1 VANIHYFQRYST
13 FENTVTNN
21 TLQLLA
27 RIYAYSPPQAARFLS
42 ELMDGEP
49 VDIGIEINQ
58 QERGSNSVP
67 DGVVLQRSFKVLI
80 ESKVDAGTDVEQLIR
95 HSESFSGEDKKL
107 LLLLS
112 REPIGAAEDEI
123 KKRLASMRPDVIFKN
138 VTFETVCKV
147 ADSLF
152 RDYEFEMKELTN
164 DYIAY
169 CNEQGLFDQSRYLL
183 RIVPCGQSFEIN
195 LKHGIY
201 FHPSDRGYTNHQY
214 VGIYKDKAV
223 RALWKLDS
231 VFDVS
236 FRNGELAKTL
246 LQGRDTGEYD
256 ERLKSIIADALI
268 HCGYEIETD
277 HRFFCGEPVETYY
290 GKLSSG
296 GIQGARF
303 VNLREAI
310 GEFADPADIA
320 RKLEGVTW
328 E

>member
-1 VANIHYFQRYST
+1 VPNIHYFQRYST

-27 RIYAYSPPQAARFLS
+27 RIYAYSPHQASRFLS

-49 VDIGIEINQ
+49 IDIGIEINQ

-80 ESKVDAGTDVEQLIR
+80 ESKVDAGIDVDQLIR
-95 HSESFSGEDKKL
+95 HSESFSGEDKKY

-112 REPIGAAEDEI
+112 REPIGHTEDEI
-123 KKRLASMRPDVIFKN
+123 KKCLVSIRPDVVFKN
-138 VTFETVCKV
+138 VTYETVCKV
-147 ADSLF
+147 AASLF
-152 RDYEFEMKELTN
+152 RDYEFEMKELTS

-169 CNEQGLFDQSRYLL
+169 CNELGLFDQSKYLL
-183 RIVPCGQSFEIN
+183 RIVPCGQSFDIN

-236 FRNGELAKTL
+236 VRNGQLAKTL
-246 LQGRDTGEYD
+246 IQGRDTDEYD
-256 ERLKSIIADALI
+256 ERLKSIIADALT
-268 HCGYEIETD
+268 HCGYEIETG
-277 HRFFCGEPVETYY
+277 HRFFCGEPIETYY
-290 GKLSSG
+290 EKRSTG

-303 VNLREAI
+303 VNLHEVI
-310 GEFADPADIA
+310 GEFADPADVA
-320 RKLEGVTW
+320 LKLEGMTW